1 MRSSQPLEE
10 RRAFL
15 ERACPDAHLR
25 VEVESLD
32 VEMSG
37 PIYAIGGGVNYFLNP
52 ALALAPEVTG

>member
-25 VEVESLD
+25 VEVESLM
-32 VEMSG
+32 MSG
-37 PIYAIGGGVNYFLNP
+37 PIYAIGGGVNYVLNP